1 MCGGPCALH
10 SGETRTRRVPKVE
23 GCNKAAE
30 SLRQKDRASSAVH
43 WLGKMP
49 VRGMQ
54 VLFFCGQSL
63 WRVLPVFVGYE
74 GESGM
79 VEIITNVNNAV
90 NGVVWGPF
98 GLALLFCTGL
108 WMSARTGFF
117 QFRRMGYWLRHTIG
131 AIFTN
136 KDITAHTSKED
147 MAISQ
152 FQSMCTALAGTIGT
166 GNIVGVATAI
176 VSGGP
181 GAIFWM
187 WVMALLGMMT
197 SFSENVLGVYYRRK
211 NEKGE
216 WSGGAM
222 YYLTDGLGAKKGC
235 RQIGRVLAVLFACF
249 CILASFG
256 IGNMSQINSI
266 AGNMNAAFGV
276 PTLVTGL
283 CLMAVTALIVIGGL
297 KRVAAV
303 TEKLVPLMALFY
315 IAGALVIVVLH
326 AGNIPAAFAAIFK
339 GAFNLNAAGGGAL
352 GYGISQT
359 ITWGFKRGAF
369 SNEAGLGSAVMVNSA
384 SNVKEPVHQGMW
396 GVFEVF
402 ADTIVVCTLT
412 ALVILTTG
420 VVDLQSGAVLTGVQ
434 DNALVGQAFTA
445 AFGSFGPKF
454 IALSILLFAYST
466 TLGWSHYGTKAV
478 EYLFGT
484 AGSRIYKVVFVC
496 MTVVGATMKL
506 GLAWDLSDTF
516 NGLMMIPNLI
526 GVLALSGT
534 VVAIT
539 KNYFARRVRGENI
552 EPMWSA
558 FEEYQKE
565 EEAEAAAEQAEQ

>member
-1 MCGGPCALH
+1 
-10 SGETRTRRVPKVE
+10 
-23 GCNKAAE
+23 
-30 SLRQKDRASSAVH
+30 
-43 WLGKMP
+43 
-49 VRGMQ
+49 
-54 VLFFCGQSL
+54 
-63 WRVLPVFVGYE
+63 
-74 GESGM
+74 M
-79 VEIITNVNNAV
+79 VEMITQVNNAI

-98 GLALLFCTGL
+98 GLALLFCTGF

-117 QFRRMGYWLRHTIG
+117 QFRKMGYWLRHTIG

-235 RQIGRVLAVLFACF
+235 KQLGKVLAVLFACF

-283 CLMAVTALIVIGGL
+283 CLMVVTALIVIGGL

-315 IAGALVIVVLH
+315 LFGALTVVCVH
-326 AGNIPAAFAAIFK
+326 WAAVPAAFAAIFR
-339 GAFNLNAAGGGAL
+339 GAFGLQAAGGGVL
-352 GYGISQT
+352 GYGMARAIS
-359 ITWGFKRGAF
+359 WGFKRGAF
-369 SNEAGLGSAVMVNSA
+369 SNEAGLGA
-384 SNVKEPVHQGMW
+384 SVLVHCAANVEEPVQQGMW
-396 GVFEVF
+396 GMFEVF
-402 ADTIVVCTLT
+402 ADTMVVCTLT
-412 ALVILTTG
+412 ALVVLTSG
-420 VVDLQSGAVLTGVQ
+420 LVDLDTGAALTGVEGS
-434 DNALVGQAFTA
+434 ALVGQAFSTVFG
-445 AFGSFGPKF
+445 AFGPQF
-454 IALSILLFAYST
+454 IAVSVLLFAYST
-466 TLGWSHYGTKAV
+466 TLGWSHYGTRAV
-478 EYLFGT
+478 VYLLGERAA
-484 AGSRIYKVVFVC
+484 AGYKLVFAAMVL
-496 MTVVGATMKL
+496 VGAVMKL
-506 GLAWDLSDTF
+506 DLAWALSDTF
-516 NGLMMIPNLI
+516 NGLMMLPNLV
-526 GVLALSGT
+526 GVVGLSG
-534 VVAIT
+534 VV
-539 KNYFARRVRGENI
+539 VRET
-552 EPMWSA
+552 
-558 FEEYQKE
+558 
-565 EEAEAAAEQAEQ
+565 QAYLKRK

>member
-1 MCGGPCALH
+1 M
-10 SGETRTRRVPKVE
+10 VE
-23 GCNKAAE
+23 WITKIN
-30 SLRQKDRASSAVH
+30 
-43 WLGKMP
+43 
-49 VRGMQ
+49 
-54 VLFFCGQSL
+54 
-63 WRVLPVFVGYE
+63 
-74 GESGM
+74 GM
-79 VEIITNVNNAV
+79 V
-90 NGVVWGPF
+90 NGIVWGPI

-108 WMSARTGFF
+108 WMTLRTGGF
-117 QFRRMGYWLRHTIG
+117 QFRRVGHWMRHTIG
-131 AIFTN
+131 AVFTN
-136 KDITAHTSKED
+136 KEVTAHTSKED

-187 WVMALLGMMT
+187 WVMAILGMMT

-222 YYLTDGLGAKKGC
+222 YYLNDGLGAKKGC
-235 RQIGRVLAVLFACF
+235 KTLGKVLAVLFACF

-266 AGNMNAAFGV
+266 AGNMNAAFHT
-276 PTLVTGL
+276 PSLVTGVA
-283 CLMAVTALIVIGGL
+283 LMVVTALIVLGGL

-315 IAGALVIVVLH
+315 VAGALIIVVMH
-326 AGNIPAAFAAIFK
+326 AGNIPAALAAIFK

-352 GYGISQT
+352 GYGISQSL
-359 ITWGFKRGAF
+359 TWGFKRGAF
-369 SNEAGLGSAVMVNSA
+369 SNEAGLGSAVMVNSSA
-384 SNVKEPVHQGMW
+384 NVKEPVQQGMW
-396 GVFEVF
+396 GVFEIF

-420 VVDLQSGAVLTGVQ
+420 VVDIESGSVLVGVQ

-454 IALSILLFAYST
+454 IAISLLFFAYST
-466 TLGWSHYGTKAV
+466 VLGWSHYGTKAV
-478 EYLFGT
+478 EYLFGQKGT
-484 AGSRIYKVVFVC
+484 RVYKVIFVG
-496 MTVVGATMKL
+496 MVVVGATMKL

-516 NGLMMIPNLI
+516 NGLMMIPNLLA
-526 GVLALSGT
+526 VLALSGT
-534 VVAIT
+534 VVQIT
-539 KNYFARRVRGENI
+539 KNYLDRKVNGKDI
-552 EPMWSA
+552 PPMWSA
-558 FEEYQKE
+558 FAEYQKA
-565 EEAEAAAEQAEQ
+565 EEAEAAEEAKQAREAEALAELEILGGHAVNE

>member
-1 MCGGPCALH
+1 
-10 SGETRTRRVPKVE
+10 
-23 GCNKAAE
+23 
-30 SLRQKDRASSAVH
+30 
-43 WLGKMP
+43 
-49 VRGMQ
+49 
-54 VLFFCGQSL
+54 
-63 WRVLPVFVGYE
+63 
-74 GESGM
+74 M
-79 VEIITNVNNAV
+79 VEMITQVNNAI

-98 GLALLFCTGL
+98 GLALLFCTGF

-117 QFRRMGYWLRHTIG
+117 QFRKMGYWLRHTIG

-235 RQIGRVLAVLFACF
+235 KQLGKVLAVLFACF

-266 AGNMNAAFGV
+266 
-276 PTLVTGL
+276 
-283 CLMAVTALIVIGGL
+283 
-297 KRVAAV
+297 
-303 TEKLVPLMALFY
+303 
-315 IAGALVIVVLH
+315 

-420 VVDLQSGAVLTGVQ
+420 VVDLQSGAVLAGVQ

-454 IALSILLFAYST
+454 IAVSILLFAYST

-484 AGSRIYKVVFVC
+484 TGSRIYKVVFVC

-526 GVLALSGT
+526 GVLVLSGT
-534 VVAIT
+534 VVDIT
-539 KNYFARRVRGENI
+539 RNYFDRRVKGKDI

-558 FEEYQKE
+558 FLEYQKQ
-565 EEAEAAAEQAEQ
+565 EEAEAAAEEAELEKAANE

>member
-1 MCGGPCALH
+1 MKQNRKEILKTIFKLFLTRHYEDVSYDDMIKATNISKGGLYHYAPNKIELFRLVVDTFFLDLIKVEDDIMIKTSGSDKFALH
-10 SGETRTRRVPKVE
+10 DFLMSY
-23 GCNKAAE
+23 
-30 SLRQKDRASSAVH
+30 ASFLH
-43 WLGKMP
+43 K
-49 VRGMQ
+49 R
-54 VLFFCGQSL
+54 FCRIQDFL
-63 WRVLPVFVGYE
+63 QLPVDE
-74 GESGM
+74 
-79 VEIITNVNNAV
+79 
-90 NGVVWGPF
+90 
-98 GLALLFCTGL
+98 
-108 WMSARTGFF
+108 
-117 QFRRMGYWLRHTIG
+117 
-131 AIFTN
+131 
-136 KDITAHTSKED
+136 TA
-147 MAISQ
+147 
-152 FQSMCTALAGTIGT
+152 
-166 GNIVGVATAI
+166 
-176 VSGGP
+176 
-181 GAIFWM
+181 
-187 WVMALLGMMT
+187 
-197 SFSENVLGVYYRRK
+197 RRK

-235 RQIGRVLAVLFACF
+235 KQLGKVLAVLFACF

-283 CLMAVTALIVIGGL
+283 CLMVVTALIVIGGL

-315 IAGALVIVVLH
+315 IAGALIIVVLH

-420 VVDLQSGAVLTGVQ
+420 VVDLQSGAVLAGVQ

-454 IALSILLFAYST
+454 IAISILLFAYST

-484 AGSRIYKVVFVC
+484 TGSRIYKVVFVC

-526 GVLALSGT
+526 GVLVLSGT
-534 VVAIT
+534 VVDIT
-539 KNYFARRVRGENI
+539 RNYFDRRVKGKDI

-558 FEEYQKE
+558 FLEYQKQ
-565 EEAEAAAEQAEQ
+565 EEAEAAAEEAELEKAANE

>member
-1 MCGGPCALH
+1 MQEIKTNPTVRHTTPLQLLAAFAATVAVLFVLLLGACALPAQPVLEH
-10 SGETRTRRVPKVE
+10 VYDSAQTIQQEGLYPEYFGFKLFQMDNYTDTIMLFEAAAMGEQDPLTAMMTATAYNVDNFETMAGDLAVYCERTIPLSTGAQKAVQLVPFSYARYWHGYLIWLRPLLCAMSITGVRVVQY
-23 GCNKAAE
+23 
-30 SLRQKDRASSAVH
+30 L
-43 WLGKMP
+43 
-49 VRGMQ
+49 
-54 VLFFCGQSL
+54 VLF
-63 WRVLPVFVGYE
+63 
-74 GESGM
+74 
-79 VEIITNVNNAV
+79 
-90 NGVVWGPF
+90 
-98 GLALLFCTGL
+98 ALL
-108 WMSARTGFF
+108 
-117 QFRRMGYWLRHTIG
+117 
-131 AIFTN
+131 
-136 KDITAHTSKED
+136 
-147 MAISQ
+147 
-152 FQSMCTALAGTIGT
+152 
-166 GNIVGVATAI
+166 
-176 VSGGP
+176 
-181 GAIFWM
+181 
-187 WVMALLGMMT
+187 
-197 SFSENVLGVYYRRK
+197 
-211 NEKGE
+211 
-216 WSGGAM
+216 
-222 YYLTDGLGAKKGC
+222 
-235 RQIGRVLAVLFACF
+235 VLAVLFACF

-283 CLMAVTALIVIGGL
+283 CLMVVTALIVIGGL

-315 IAGALVIVVLH
+315 IAGALIIVVLH

-420 VVDLQSGAVLTGVQ
+420 VVDLQSGAVLAGVQ

-454 IALSILLFAYST
+454 IAVSILLFAYST

-484 AGSRIYKVVFVC
+484 TGSRIYKVVFVC

-534 VVAIT
+534 VVDIT
-539 KNYFARRVRGENI
+539 KNYFARRVRGEDI

-558 FEEYQKE
+558 FAEYQKE
-565 EEAEAAAEQAEQ
+565 EEAEAAAEAAELEKAANE